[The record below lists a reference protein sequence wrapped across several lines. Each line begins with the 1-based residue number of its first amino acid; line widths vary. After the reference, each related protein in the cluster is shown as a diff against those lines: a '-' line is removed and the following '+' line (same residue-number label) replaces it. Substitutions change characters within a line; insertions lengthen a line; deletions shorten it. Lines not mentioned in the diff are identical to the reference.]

1 MTNEEDENFLSKV
14 SMDNKED
21 DNDNVVDSILNKDD
35 DNISKTELDGS
46 IETLIERLQSLDLQE
61 SLIPEKAK
69 NKAEQHGEERK
80 LDTKEKLYKKS
91 LRIFAFREKYKDAR
105 AIQLPQKRNR
115 EPKDV
120 RLNSQYQKE
129 SSIP

>member
-14 SMDNKED
+14 SLDNRED

-46 IETLIERLQSLDLQE
+46 IETLIEILQSLDLQE

-80 LDTKEKLYKKS
+80 LDTKETLYKKS
-91 LRIFAFREKYKDAR
+91 LRIFAIREKNKDA
-105 AIQLPQKRNR
+105 K
-115 EPKDV
+115 
-120 RLNSQYQKE
+120 
-129 SSIP
+129 SIP

>member
-14 SMDNKED
+14 SMDNRED

-46 IETLIERLQSLDLQE
+46 IATLIERLQSLDFQE

-69 NKAEQHGEERK
+69 KPSNTERKEK

-105 AIQLPQKRNR
+105 AIQLPQKRNQ

>member
-1 MTNEEDENFLSKV
+1 
-14 SMDNKED
+14 MDNREKG
-21 DNDNVVDSILNKDD
+21 NDNVIDSIFNKDD
-35 DNISKTELDGS
+35 DSISKTELDGS
-46 IETLIERLQSLDLQE
+46 IATLIERLQSLDFQE

-69 NKAEQHGEERK
+69 TKPSNTERKEK

-105 AIQLPQKRNR
+105 AIQLPQKGNQ

-120 RLNSQYQKE
+120 RLNSQYQRE